1 MSNFVLNLRYD
12 GTAYHGW
19 QIQQNAVTVCEKVT
33 GAVEKIICEKTE
45 IIGCS
50 RTDAGVHALSY
61 VCNFKSDTKIP
72 AEKLRFAVNTKLPD
86 DIRVMES
93 YTADDDFHSR
103 FSAKSKTYIY
113 KSYHAESHDP
123 FLRNYAYLF
132 GYETDLDKMK
142 RAAEHF
148 IGTHDFSAFRTMGSS
163 QKTTVRTVNSLEV
176 RRKDGVTEFEINAN
190 SYLYN
195 MVRIISG
202 TLLYVGCGRIDA
214 DEIPDI
220 IKSKDRKRAGITAEA
235 CGLYLK
241 KIYY

>member
-1 MSNFVLNLRYD
+1 MKNFVLNLRYD
-12 GTAYHGW
+12 GTLYHGW
-19 QIQQNAVTVCEKVT
+19 QIQKNGVTVCEKVT
-33 GAVEKIICEKTE
+33 EAVEKITGETVDIT
-45 IIGCS
+45 GCS

-61 VCNFKSDTKIP
+61 ICNFKSETRVP
-72 AEKLRFAVNTKLPD
+72 ADKLRFAVNTKLPE
-86 DIRVMES
+86 DIRVLES
-93 YTADDDFHSR
+93 YTAGDDFHSR

-113 KSYHAESHDP
+113 KSYHSESHDP

-132 GYETDLDKMK
+132 GYDTDLDKMK

-148 IGTHDFSAFRTMGSS
+148 IGTHDFSAFRTIGSS

-176 RRKDGVTEFEINAN
+176 RQNDGITEFEINAN

-214 DEIPDI
+214 DEVPDI
-220 IKSKDRKRAGITAEA
+220 IRSGDRRRAGITAEP